1 MVSNFL
7 LAVLPGL
14 VGSNSVAFSRYN
26 FFVLLISIHDYNLLL
41 LTEICS
47 ATAIHFYRKKSQMTI
62 KRPFLWE
69 SAQSLIR
76 RTWLDKAS

>member
-7 LAVLPGL
+7 PAVLSGL
-14 VGSNSVAFSRYN
+14 VGSNSVSFSRYD
-26 FFVLLISIHDYNLLL
+26 FFVPLISLQDYNLLP
-41 LTEICS
+41 LTEICR
-47 ATAIHFYRKKSQMTI
+47 ATAIHFCRKKSQMTI

-69 SAQSLIR
+69 HVQSLIR